1 MTAATS
7 FLGRALLA
15 AIFIVAGINKVQ
27 GYEATAGYMAS
38 VMIPGLNAALGSDAG
53 ADFMRTVGIPML
65 LLPATIALEILAG
78 LAVLIGLYS
87 RIAAIL
93 LAMFTVLTGLI
104 FHSNFADD
112 LQLILFL
119 KNLAVAGGFLL
130 LFAHGPGSFA
140 INDK

>member
-15 AIFIVAGINKVQ
+15 GIFILAGVNKLQ
-27 GYEATAGYMAS
+27 GYEATAGYMSS
-38 VMIPGLNAALGSDAG
+38 VMIPGLNVALGSEAG

-65 LLPATIALEILAG
+65 LLPATIVLEIFG
-78 LAVLIGLYS
+78 GFAVLAGLYS
-87 RIAAIL
+87 RVAAIL
-93 LAMFTVLTGLI
+93 LAIFTIIAGLI

-119 KNLAVAGGFLL
+119 KNLAIAGGFLL
-130 LFAHGPGSFA
+130 LVAHGPGAWS